1 LRIRVELFG
10 TLAKDF
16 PGYDPLR
23 GMDVNLP
30 DDANVSDILAHLD
43 IPETLGYIV
52 IMDKHIVKS
61 SDKIASGETIRI
73 FLTIA
78 GG

>member
-1 LRIRVELFG
+1 MFG

-16 PGYDPLR
+16 PEYDPLK
-23 GMDVNLP
+23 GMDVNMP

-43 IPETLGYIV
+43 IPETLGHIV

-61 SDKIASGETIRI
+61 SDKITNGETVRI
-73 FLTIA
+73 FRTIA

>member
-16 PGYDPLR
+16 PEYDPLK
-23 GMDVNLP
+23 GMDVNMP

-43 IPETLGYIV
+43 IPETLGHIV

-61 SDKIASGETIRI
+61 SDKITNGETVRI
-73 FLTIA
+73 FRTIA